1 MNNYKI
7 IGKSVLAGIFIGIA
21 SMLSNNIIA
30 TTGFIFIPAILFSI
44 GLISVLKFKSY
55 LYTGKVGYIS
65 RWKDLYYLAIIF
77 FFNCLPCLAFLAFTI
92 PGMAAPV
99 FLSQSFI
106 SLLIKGII
114 CGMFIY
120 MAVYMWNDPSNKT
133 PICTTIICVSSFI
146 LCGSRH
152 CIADFASLC
161 LFASFSNP
169 ITLIA
174 IVKILII
181 AIGNGLGSIF
191 LHQLNKH
198 KYLI

>member
-7 IGKSVLAGIFIGIA
+7 IGKSILAGIFIGIA
-21 SMLSNNIIA
+21 SMLSNTIIA
-30 TTGFIFIPAILFSI
+30 TTGFTIIPAILFSI
-44 GLISVLKFKSY
+44 GLISVLKFKSN

-77 FFNCLPCLAFLAFTI
+77 FFNCLPCLAFLVITI

-106 SLLIKGII
+106 SLLVKGIV

-120 MAVYMWNDPSNKT
+120 MAVYMWNDPSNEM
-133 PICTTIICVSSFI
+133 PIRTTVTCVSCFI

-161 LFASFSNP
+161 LFASFGNP

-174 IVKILII
+174 IVKILVI
-181 AIGNGLGSIF
+181 AIGNGLGSIL